1 MSIKIRQNKT
11 HRKIQSQDKM
21 VKQNKTNTFT
31 GVNQII
37 TPGHHLQWNN
47 YMHKAYSNDI

>member
-1 MSIKIRQNKT
+1 MSIKIKQHKT
-11 HRKIQSQDKM
+11 HKKIHSQDKEG
-21 VKQNKTNTFT
+21 KQNKTNTFS
-31 GVNQII
+31 GENQNI